1 MISTAKIKKL
11 ESKMD
16 DIDLARERQEKYAR
30 RMFPNDEKFYRFNG
44 ALISA
49 LISES
54 DLNRILGRNKK
65 S

>member
-44 ALISA
+44 ALIS
-49 LISES
+49 ES